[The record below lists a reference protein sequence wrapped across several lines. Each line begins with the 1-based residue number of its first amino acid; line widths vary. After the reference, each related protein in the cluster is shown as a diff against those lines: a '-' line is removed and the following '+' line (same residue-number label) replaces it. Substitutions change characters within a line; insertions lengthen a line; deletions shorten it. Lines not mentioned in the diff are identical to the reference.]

1 MRLFDFLIALLLF
14 IPEPGVSVTCG
25 EHNMSLSI
33 EKQAFSFVQVEQV
46 HLRYSSCKATEN
58 DTHLTIST
66 LLNDCGTSVNET
78 EDALL
83 FWNELRVDGVITRS
97 HDIRLPFY
105 CSYSTKKLVS
115 LSFKPLGIYNGQE
128 GTGLYFLIL

>member
-1 MRLFDFLIALLLF
+1 
-14 IPEPGVSVTCG
+14 
-25 EHNMSLSI
+25 MSLSI

-78 EDALL
+78 EDALV
-83 FWNELRVDGVITRS
+83 FWNELRVDAVIIDGVITRS

-105 CSYSTKKLVS
+105 CSYSRKKLVS

-128 GTGLYFLIL
+128 GT

>member
-14 IPEPGVSVTCG
+14 IPEPGVTVTCG

-78 EDALL
+78 ENTLL
-83 FWNELRVDGVITRS
+83 FWNELRVDAVIIDGVITRS

-105 CSYSTKKLVS
+105 CSYSRKKLVS

-128 GTGLYFLIL
+128 GT